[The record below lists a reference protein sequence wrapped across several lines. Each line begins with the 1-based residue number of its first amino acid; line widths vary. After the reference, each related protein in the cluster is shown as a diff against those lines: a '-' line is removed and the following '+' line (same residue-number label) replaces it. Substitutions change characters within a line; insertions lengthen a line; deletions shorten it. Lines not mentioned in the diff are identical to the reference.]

1 MQRSVIALLDF
12 SKAYDTVWREKL
24 LLSMY
29 QKGVPLMYIKWLYAF
44 LQNRQAKVRFNNELS
59 NSRTMQQGLP
69 QGSVLAP
76 LLFVF
81 YIDNLASILPE
92 ETLNALFADDVAIQG
107 MGNTVSEA
115 EMKVQRTVDVVTAW
129 SKEWKLNL
137 NATKSES
144 SLFTT

>member
-129 SKEWKLNL
+129 SKEWNVNL
-137 NATKSES
+137 NATQ
-144 SLFTT
+144 